1 MTLLSRDQIFAVS
14 DIETEEVFI
23 PQWGGTVRVK
33 GLTAAER
40 DAYEAG
46 VMQQRGKN
54 IELNR
59 RNIRAKL
66 VALAVIDADGNRL
79 FGNADINALGNKAA
93 GALDLIYGVASRL
106 SGFSA
111 EDEEEL
117 AKNSGSDL
125 NADSPS
131 A

>member
-23 PQWGGTVRVK
+23 PQWNGTVRVK

-40 DAYEAG
+40 DEYEAG

-66 VALAVIDADGNRL
+66 VALAVVDADGNRV
-79 FGNADINALGNKAA
+79 FGDTDVDALGNKAA

-125 NADSPS
+125 SADSPS